1 MIPLIGVATYGRYEK
16 EVNNPAFKEH
26 FCAPALYVDAIRR
39 AGGSVV
45 LLPPGETDFDPWLN
59 ALDGVILSGGA
70 DVSPDLYGGNSDHP
84 ELTQTFL
91 DRDRSELNLT
101 AALLQRQEIPCLFI
115 CRGIQVLNVALGG
128 SLVEHIADNGQPDIH
143 RTPGTFWAEQP
154 VDVLGDTLLS
164 RAVGKSSILTMSGH
178 HQGIRRLGSDL
189 IVSATAADGL
199 VEAVEV
205 RGHTFKLGVQW
216 HPEASAATD
225 PDQQAI
231 FSSFV
236 GAAANRMRA
245 RS

>member
-1 MIPLIGVATYGRYEK
+1 MTPLIGIATYGRSEK

-45 LLPPGETDFDPWLN
+45 LLPPGETSYDSWLN

-70 DVSPDLYGGNSDHP
+70 DVSPDLYGGNSNHP
-84 ELTQTFL
+84 ELTQTFP
-91 DRDRSELNLT
+91 DRDQSELNLT
-101 AALLQRQEIPCLFI
+101 IALLQRKDIPCLFI
-115 CRGIQVLNVALGG
+115 CRGLQILNVALGG

-154 VDVLGDTLLS
+154 VEVYGDTLLS
-164 RAVGKSSILTMSGH
+164 KAVGKSSILTISGH
-178 HQGIRRLGSDL
+178 HQGIRNLGSDL
-189 IVSATAADGL
+189 VVSAIAEDGL

-205 RGHTFKLGVQW
+205 KDHRFKIGVQW
-216 HPEASAATD
+216 HPEASALFD

-231 FSSFV
+231 FNSFV
-236 GAAANRMRA
+236 RAAAA
-245 RS
+245 QS